1 MSLENPTLSK
11 EQWDFLSLFDAL
23 DQPLPIRIAGE
34 LVPLAPGPFLD
45 LLRLT
50 REYGW
55 IEETGPDTFRLAANL
70 PDPVKKR
77 LRKINSPKRLARI
90 LKKLEQG
97 GLHASLSSKT
107 WATLMNRSGQRSNS
121 AEREYDLAREALD
134 EDRYEEASRHLEN
147 ILKGSSDPESTS
159 EAESQQ
165 VRAAMELSDLRLRM
179 GKKLGEVPTILHQ
192 AKGTAIRLGDRRS
205 RALIDL
211 RLGRF
216 SYVSDKLTDALDA
229 LSSGL
234 DEVENLGDEDI
245 FAQSSEFA
253 GLYYFLQ
260 GMHKDAIKYY
270 DRAMAARHGQMK
282 SIVDFFL
289 PLTFGFCA
297 AYLGQFQRAIGVLE
311 FNRRL
316 LVQKKESA
324 LAALF
329 EAALGIVLLIMGNK
343 KDAHTHLRAA
353 EETSRLHRN
362 DQAWLLARI
371 GLAHLHFLEGRP
383 EQSANLMLES
393 VQEASRADH
402 VIRQYIFPFIL
413 EDIFTFW
420 RMPSKPSIDFGFE
433 QEMDRIIHGPNIHL
447 RGVAYR
453 LQAKQSFEGYGEIA
467 QVRSDLETSLRYLR
481 RSGDPVEQAK
491 TLVLMAQVELRS
503 GDLKKS
509 AELAREAWP
518 YLSSQGE
525 IYFPPDLK
533 PLLDAP
539 SKGPGKIAPSDLSDR
554 LLDMLEELVPSTE
567 RDEVLTRMVIVSSR
581 FHHAERGGL
590 FWFSGD
596 QTEKTPHLQAS
607 FNLSAEEAAS
617 EEFKPNLALI
627 LRSFRQNQPL
637 LSPGAKDK
645 DYSSSSK
652 SKAALCLPIEVR
664 GRVKGVL
671 YHDNAFSNDPF
682 DYDDK
687 NTLQKVA
694 RQMGVYVERIWEYS
708 RLIENRTRA
717 FSAQS
722 IPSEDQASDNLIGQS
737 KTLIRLLDQADQV
750 AQSEASVLVLGET
763 GVGKEL
769 VAGRIHRKSL
779 RSDGPFIIVDLS
791 AISENLVE
799 SELFGHEKGAFTGAD
814 RQKPGRIE
822 LAHGG
827 TIFLDEVGEIPLGV
841 QTKLLR
847 TLQEKTFVRVG
858 GTKTLH
864 SDFRLVAATNRDLE
878 TEVAEGRFRE
888 DLYYRLNVIPLTVPP
903 LRQRGEDVLL
913 LARYFLRHYERKH
926 HRPNLEISP
935 EDEER
940 LTKYPWPGNVRELKN
955 VIERA
960 VLVSNPDR
968 LEFLLPSLS
977 GPVPSGDLYADT
989 PTMDELERRYIRY
1002 VLDKTKGRI
1011 AGPNGAAALL
1021 GLKRSTLYTRMKK
1034 LGMSG

>member
-1 MSLENPTLSK
+1 MSLEKPTLSK

-23 DQPLPIRIAGE
+23 DQPLPIRMAGE
-34 LVPLAPGPFLD
+34 LVPLAPGPFLE

-50 REYGW
+50 REHGW
-55 IEETGPDTFRLAANL
+55 IKETGPDTFQIAANL

-97 GLHASLSSKT
+97 GLRASLSPET
-107 WATLMNRSGQRSNS
+107 WATLMNRSGQRSGY

-147 ILKGSSDPESTS
+147 ILNGSSDPESTS
-159 EAESQQ
+159 EAESLQ

-179 GKKLGEVPTILHQ
+179 GKKLGEVPTILHRVR
-192 AKGTAIRLGDRRS
+192 KTAIRLGDRRS

-245 FAQSSEFA
+245 FSQSSEFA

-282 SIVDFFL
+282 TIVDFFL

-316 LVQKKESA
+316 FAQKKESA

-329 EAALGIVLLIMGNK
+329 DAALGIVLLIMGNK
-343 KDAHTHLRAA
+343 KDAPTHLKAA
-353 EETSRLHRN
+353 EKNSSLHRN
-362 DQAWLLARI
+362 DQAWLMARI
-371 GLAHLHFLEGRP
+371 GLAHFHFLDGRP
-383 EQSANLMLES
+383 EKSANLMLES

-420 RMPSKPSIDFGFE
+420 RLFSVPSIDFGFE

-453 LQAKQSFEGYGEIA
+453 LQAKQGFEGYGEIS

-518 YLSSQGE
+518 HLSANAE
-525 IYFPPDLK
+525 IYFPMDLK
-533 PLLDAP
+533 PLLDAR

-581 FHHAERGGL
+581 FHRAERGGL

-645 DYSSSSK
+645 DYSSSLK

-671 YHDNAFSNDPF
+671 FHDNAFSNDPF
-682 DYDDK
+682 DYDDRDA
-687 NTLQKVA
+687 LQRVA

-717 FSAQS
+717 YSAHS
-722 IPSEDQASDNLIGQS
+722 IPSEDQTLGGQIGQS
-737 KTLIRLLDQADQV
+737 KALIRLLDQADQV

-769 VAGRIHRKSL
+769 VAGRIHRKSS
-779 RSDGPFIIVDLS
+779 RYDGPFIIVDLS

-926 HRPNLEISP
+926 HRPHLEISP

-940 LTKYPWPGNVRELKN
+940 LTQYPWPGNVRELKN

-960 VLVSNPDR
+960 VLVSSPDQ
-968 LEFLLPSLS
+968 LELLLPSVS
-977 GPVPSGDLYADT
+977 GPVPSGDLYSDT